1 MNIFSVKESV
11 LLDNVLEKQTS
22 SKESDITF
30 NSEQKEGEPD
40 WKEMFT
46 KGMENREKHLLTE
59 YTTIL
64 RSYKDMKKY
73 LDETKTNNCHKRRRE
88 EKMSLL
94 LLQKD
99 LSNTNDL
106 TETDD
111 YSIPITPARNSS
123 G

>member
-1 MNIFSVKESV
+1 MESTEKVDSEKKESV

-59 YTTIL
+59 NTTIL
-64 RSYKDMKKY
+64 RSYKDVKKD
-73 LDETKTNNCHKRRRE
+73 LDETKTNNATKDDEKR
-88 EKMSLL
+88 K
-94 LLQKD
+94 
-99 LSNTNDL
+99 
-106 TETDD
+106 
-111 YSIPITPARNSS
+111 
-123 G
+123 